1 MDKGV
6 LTKGAL
12 VGGYVIEEPLAQ
24 DQASVTYLAHHADGK
39 KVEVTEYL
47 PGKWAMR
54 GSDGTLAPRSPNV
67 KDAYEKGRTRF
78 LEEAEALRK
87 WFQDTGQP
95 PHVAAVLAVP
105 KERGTAY
112 LITEH
117 VEGPSLEETL
127 DDDGPKTAAWVW
139 RMLDR
144 LSADLAAAH
153 EAGVVHGAITP
164 AHVRLRARAGGADE
178 VLPVLV
184 GFGVGVGRSAV
195 AARMGQDDATPEP
208 MKGYA
213 AIEQYEAGEKEPRTD
228 VYALGAV
235 AYRALSG
242 KPPPAASARRNGGS
256 VKPLVATAPALD
268 TGSAAAV
275 MAALAVEPAARPSD
289 LAAWRVQLGLA
300 SPAPEKNELATPP
313 PPAPGTHWWKSGWVA
328 AVVLVVMGMVLAM
341 LFGRAQLAEQERA
354 RLATQ
359 FQQLENQFRQA
370 AADRLAPGMVFRDC
384 EACPLMMVLPAG
396 TFMMGSEERDNENE
410 RPQHQVTFE
419 KPFAVGV
426 TEVTFAEWNA
436 CVRADGGCV
445 EANDGGWGQG
455 QKPVINVSWDD
466 VQKYVTWL
474 SGEAGH
480 EYRLLTESEWEYA
493 ARAGTTTQWYWGD
506 DEEPWCRYANGG
518 TECDGVSGDRGTA
531 PVRSYRPNQFGLHD
545 MSGNVWE
552 WVEDCYMEN
561 YENAPLDGS
570 AREEIPDCHRV
581 LRGGSW
587 ANSPRNLRSAS
598 RNWNSTGARTQY
610 AGFRVS
616 RTLD

>member
-12 VGGYVIEEPLAQ
+12 VGGYVIEEPLAK

-47 PGKWAMR
+47 PEKWAMR
-54 GSDGTLAPRSPNV
+54 GSDGTLEPRSPDV

-87 WFQDTGQP
+87 WFQNTGQP

-105 KERGTAY
+105 EERGTAY
-112 LITEH
+112 LITEC

-127 DDDGPKTAAWVW
+127 KEDGPKTAAWVW

-153 EAGVVHGAITP
+153 GAGVVHGAITP
-164 AHVRLRARAGGADE
+164 AHVRLRARAGTADE

-184 GFGVGVGRSAV
+184 GVGVGVGRNAV
-195 AARMGQDDATPEP
+195 AARTGRDDAAPDP
-208 MKGYA
+208 MEGYA
-213 AIEQYEAGEKEPRTD
+213 AIEQYETGEKEPRTD

-235 AYRALSG
+235 AYKALSG
-242 KPPPAASARRNGGS
+242 KTPPSASARRKGKS
-256 VKPLVATAPALD
+256 VEPLIAAAPALD
-268 TGSAAAV
+268 TGSAAAI

-289 LAAWRVQLGLA
+289 LAAWRVRLGLA
-300 SPAPEKNELATPP
+300 SPAPEKNELATLP
-313 PPAPGTHWWKSGWVA
+313 PPAPGAHWWKSGWVA
-328 AVVLVVMGMVLAM
+328 AVVVLVAMGMVLAM

-354 RLATQ
+354 RLAEQ

-396 TFMMGSEERDNENE
+396 SFMMGSEQRSDE
-410 RPQHQVTFE
+410 RPLHQVMIE

-445 EANDGGWGQG
+445 EADDEGWGQG

-518 TECDGVSGDRGTA
+518 TECDGVSRDRGTA
-531 PVRSYRPNQFGLHD
+531 PVRSYLPNQFGLHD
-545 MSGNVWE
+545 MAGNVWE
-552 WVEDCYMEN
+552 WVEDCYMES

-570 AREEIPDCHRV
+570 ARTSFPDCDRV

-587 ANSPRNLRSAS
+587 SNNAWTLRSAVRH
-598 RNWNSTGARTQY
+598 RNTTGTRFGHF
-610 AGFRVS
+610 GFRVS

>member
-1 MDKGV
+1 MELAKG
-6 LTKGAL
+6 KL
-12 VGGYVIEEPLAQ
+12 VGGYVIEELLAQ

-47 PGKWAMR
+47 PKKWAMR
-54 GSDGTLAPRSPNV
+54 GDDGMLEPRSPDV
-67 KDAYEKGRTRF
+67 KEAYEKGRTRF

-95 PHVAAVLAVP
+95 SHVAAVLAVP
-105 KERGTAY
+105 EERGTAY

-117 VEGPSLEETL
+117 VEGSSLKETL
-127 DDDGPKTAAWVW
+127 DTDGPKTAAWVW

-164 AHVRLRARAGGADE
+164 AHVRLRARAGGANE

-195 AARMGQDDATPEP
+195 AAARTGQDDAAPGQME
-208 MKGYA
+208 GYA

-228 VYALGAV
+228 IYALGAV
-235 AYRALSG
+235 AYKALSG
-242 KPPPAASARRNGGS
+242 KTPPAASARRKGES
-256 VKPLVATAPALD
+256 VEPLIAAAPALED
-268 TGSAAAV
+268 TGLAAAV
-275 MAALAVEPAARPSD
+275 MAALALEPAARPSD

-300 SPAPEKNELATPP
+300 SPVSGQDGEPELPRPATDRWVK
-313 PPAPGTHWWKSGWVA
+313 AAGVA
-328 AVVLVVMGMVLAM
+328 AVAVLVVMVMVLATS
-341 LFGRAQLAEQERA
+341 FRRAQLAEQERA
-354 RLATQ
+354 QLATQ
-359 FQQLENQFRQA
+359 FQQLATQLRQA

-384 EACPLMMVLPAG
+384 ETCPLMTVLPAG
-396 TFMMGSEERDNENE
+396 TFMMGSDEGDDDEQ
-410 RPQHQVTFE
+410 PPHPVMLE

-436 CVRADGGCV
+436 CVRADDGGCV
-445 EANDGGWGQG
+445 EADDEGQG
-455 QKPVINVSWDD
+455 QKPVSNVSWDD

-474 SGEAGH
+474 SGETGH

-506 DEEPWCRYANGG
+506 GDERWCDYANGG
-518 TECDGVSGDRGTA
+518 SACDGVSVSGGAA

-552 WVEDCYMEN
+552 WVEDCYMES
-561 YENAPLDGS
+561 YVNAPLDGS
-570 AREEIPDCHRV
+570 ARTEFPDCRRV

-587 ANSPRNLRSAS
+587 RGALRSVRSANRRWYPAGS
-598 RNWNSTGARTQY
+598 RFSG